1 MGKNSRQ
8 IATRT
13 DVNSKRINSFT
24 LDSYK
29 CPTKGE
35 IEDVEFLTV
44 TDRFSTESPSFTG
57 GAYKLQGSMSV
68 NNAAASTSRI
78 FSTTN
83 TALVTHNRL
92 CQLDSQ
98 QLFVNY
104 ETSDYSYLNQ
114 TDVDAIIDNAVF
126 ICSKTLV
133 ANTQYQ
139 WQFQIETVA
148 QHKATSFTSSSGGI
162 TARFSN
168 MSGTYMVFVIDTDTK
183 TVLLNRVL
191 NADYVV
197 SSNYSFTTKGGK
209 TTFVFIP
216 VQFNGSASVAMITG
230 NNTNYYIGVKFIVE
244 SNTLTKQES
253 YYDSDSKCVQWND
266 ISHKNNATFTIYYG
280 IWNNKSS
287 NAKLDTI
294 TVQIKKSSDTTWT
307 DIGSKSIGTVDT
319 ITSGFI
325 TCKLPTDFNP
335 SVAYDLRLTCGQTTY
350 KQNWKYRW
358 GNSAYITSNGYSW
371 TSYSSSAKTGVCGP
385 IALNSSESNSVLANY
400 SYSSLPGGHRGRSA
414 ISAALFQ
421 IS

>member
-1 MGKNSRQ
+1 MGQNSRQ
-8 IATRT
+8 IVTWN
-13 DVNSKRINSFT
+13 DVNNKRINSF
-24 LDSYK
+24 SSSK
-29 CPTKGE
+29 HCPTKGE

-44 TDRFSTESPSFTG
+44 TNRTSTESASFTG
-57 GAYKLQGSMSV
+57 GAYELQGRLSI

-83 TALVTHNRL
+83 TALVTHNQL

-98 QLFVNY
+98 QLFVDY

-139 WQFQIETVA
+139 WQFQIKTGT
-148 QHKATSFTSSSGGI
+148 QYKATSFTSSSGG
-162 TARFSN
+162 TSNPFSN
-168 MSGTYMVFVIDTDTK
+168 MSGVYMVFVIDTDTK
-183 TVLLNRVL
+183 TVLLNRGL

-197 SSNYSFTTKGGK
+197 SSNYSFITKGGK

-216 VQFNGSASVAMITG
+216 VQFGGSASITMITG
-230 NNTNYYIGVKFIVE
+230 NNTNYYVGVKFTVE
-244 SNTLTKQES
+244 SSTLVKQES

-266 ISHKNNATFTIYYG
+266 VSHKNNATFSIYYG

-294 TVQIKKSSDTTWT
+294 KVQIKKSSDTTWT

-319 ITSGFI
+319 STTGSI
-325 TCKLPTDFNP
+325 TCTLPTGFDP
-335 SVAYDLRLTCGQTTY
+335 TVAYDLRLTCGQTTY
-350 KQNWKYRW
+350 NQNWKYRW
-358 GNSAYITSNGYSW
+358 GNSAYIRSTGYSW

-385 IALNSSESNSVLANY
+385 IDLNGSNSTSVLANY
-400 SYSSLPGGHRGRSA
+400 SYSSVPGLHRGRS
-414 ISAALFQ
+414 STYAALFQ

>member
-8 IATRT
+8 IATKS
-13 DVNSKRINSFT
+13 DVNSKRINSFASD
-24 LDSYK
+24 LYS

-44 TDRFSTESPSFTG
+44 TNRTSTESLSFTG
-57 GAYKLQGSMSV
+57 GTYELQGRMSV
-68 NNAAASTSRI
+68 NDTAASTTRI

-83 TALVTHNRL
+83 TAFLTHNRL
-92 CQLDSQ
+92 CQLGSQ
-98 QLFVNY
+98 QITVDY
-104 ETSDYSYLNQ
+104 ETSDYTYITQ
-114 TDVDAIIDNAVF
+114 TNVDAIIDNAVF

-148 QHKATSFTSSSGGI
+148 QYKATSFTSSSGG
-162 TARFSN
+162 TKASFHN
-168 MSGTYMVFVIDTDTK
+168 MSGAYMIFVIDTDTK
-183 TVLLNRVL
+183 TVLLNRGL
-191 NADYVV
+191 NANSAV
-197 SSNYSFTTKGGK
+197 SSTYSFITKGGK

-216 VQFNGSASVAMITG
+216 VQFIGSASLTTVNGTSS
-230 NNTNYYIGVKFIVE
+230 NYYVGVKFTVE
-244 SNTLTKQES
+244 SSTLTKQES

-266 ISHKNNATFTIYYG
+266 ISHKNNATFNIYYG

-294 TVQIKKSSDTTWT
+294 KVQIKKLSDTTWT

-319 ITSGFI
+319 STTGYVSC
-325 TCKLPTDFNP
+325 TLPTGFDP

-350 KQNWKYRW
+350 NQNWKYRW
-358 GNSAYITSNGYSW
+358 GNSAYITSTGYSW

-385 IALNSSESNSVLANY
+385 TSLNGSNQNAVLANY
-400 SYSSLPGGHRGRSA
+400 KYSSVPGLHYGRS
-414 ISAALFQ
+414 STYAALFQ